1 MSAPLVL
8 PCFRHPE
15 REAAARCPACRRAFC
30 RECVTEHE
38 GRVLCASCL
47 SAAAASPAAA
57 PRRRLAGPLA
67 AAAGLL
73 AAWLFFF
80 LLGRLLV
87 ALPSPADEG
96 AGFGDPPAGSES
108 R

>member
-30 RECVTEHE
+30 RECVTEHD

-47 SAAAASPAAA
+47 RAAASPAAP
-57 PRRRLAGPLA
+57 PRRRIAARFA
-67 AAAGLL
+67 AAAGFL

-87 ALPSPADEG
+87 ALPSSAGEG
-96 AGFGDPPAGSES
+96 AGFGDPPTRSEP

>member
-8 PCFRHPE
+8 RCFHHPL
-15 REAAARCPACRRAFC
+15 REAAARCPACRRPFC

-38 GRVLCASCL
+38 DRVLCASCL
-47 SAAAASPAAA
+47 AATLAPARA
-57 PRRRLAGPLA
+57 RRRGAFGAPLA
-67 AAAGLL
+67 TASGFL

-80 LLGRLLV
+80 LLGRLLA
-87 ALPSPADEG
+87 ALPSAVAEE
-96 AGFGDPPAGSES
+96 AAFGDPPAGAEA

>member
-1 MSAPLVL
+1 VSAPLVL
-8 PCFRHPE
+8 SCFLHPE

-38 GRVLCASCL
+38 GRVLCAPCL
-47 SAAAASPAAA
+47 SAAASPAAA

-87 ALPSPADEG
+87 ALPSPVGEG
-96 AGFGDPPAGSES
+96 AGFGNPPAGSES